1 MTIDDIEICC
11 SSIQSA
17 MNAKNAGAKRIEL
30 CQALSEGGTTPSYA
44 TVRHSVQEMGLNV
57 FVLVRPRGGDFHYNQ
72 LEINIMEEDVKTCK
86 QLGASGIVVGFL
98 TEDGHIDK
106 NLTKHFVEL
115 SAPLPVT
122 FHRAFDEC
130 QDPFAALEDVID
142 CGCKRILTSGC
153 KPTAIEGS
161 DTLRKLVAQAG
172 GRITILAGSGITPEN
187 AAELKAKT
195 GVTEIHGS
203 CKRTNK
209 NGACETDPVLVKR
222 LIANLL

>member
-1 MTIDDIEICC
+1 MTINDIEICC

-44 TVRHSVQEMGLNV
+44 AIKHTTQDLGLDV
-57 FVLVRPRGGDFHYNQ
+57 FVLVRPRSGDFHYNQ
-72 LEINIMEEDVKTCK
+72 LEIKIMEEDVKICK
-86 QLGASGIVVGFL
+86 QLGAAGIVVGFL

-106 NLTKHFVEL
+106 KLTKHFVEL
-115 SAPLPVT
+115 SSPLPVT

-130 QDPFAALEDVID
+130 NDPFAAIDDIID

-153 KPTAIEGS
+153 KPTAVEGIE
-161 DTLRKLVAQAG
+161 TLKKLVVKAD
-172 GRITILAGSGITPEN
+172 GRIAILAGSGITPDN
-187 AAELKAKT
+187 AAELKSHT
-195 GVTEIHGS
+195 GVDEIHGS